1 MLTGKKALKNFILW
15 VAAGLLLV
23 AGITVVFDPFYQYH
37 GPLPGMKDVLFER
50 ESQVIGSIRHFSYDS
65 VLLGSSV
72 VENCDSSY
80 LDNAYGI
87 KTLKVVKGSGSTA
100 DLMYYLGK
108 AHEKQDIKRVFYGLD
123 LFALKMPC
131 EVTVVSQY
139 SPNYLYTET
148 ILDDGAY
155 LFNKDVLLKKIPLML
170 AYSFADKNTGGH
182 AYDWSE
188 DKTFGPAKAM
198 EAYEGP
204 YVQSGESVSGEQD
217 AAGAKDASETKDAAG
232 AKNFLP
238 EKDFTDDKEIIAA
251 NIALITEEIA
261 SHPDTLYTVFFP
273 PYSLLMWDD
282 TCRQGELSEYC
293 YMLDEALRTL
303 LSYDNVEIYYFQ
315 TDTDIV
321 CNLDLYMDKV
331 HYSPD
336 INQYMLTCM
345 AQGDESYRVDKD
357 NRQDVVPSLRQM
369 CQYIT
374 EKAIYNYYPREQ

>member
-198 EAYEGP
+198 EAYAGP
-204 YVQSGESVSGEQD
+204 YVQSE
-217 AAGAKDASETKDAAG
+217 
-232 AKNFLP
+232 
-238 EKDFTDDKEIIAA
+238 EKDFTDDKATIAA

-357 NRQDVVPSLRQM
+357 NRQDVVLSLRQM

-374 EKAIYNYYPREQ
+374 EEAIYNYYPK

>member
-15 VAAGLLLV
+15 AAAGLLLI
-23 AGITVVFDPFYQYH
+23 AGITILFDPFYQYH
-37 GPLPGMKDVLFER
+37 GPLPGMKEVLFER

-100 DLMYYLGK
+100 DLMYYLEK

-188 DKTFGPAKAM
+188 DKTFGSAKAM

-204 YVQSGESVSGEQD
+204 YVQSEESASGEQD
-217 AAGAKDASETKDAAG
+217 ASG

-238 EKDFTDDKEIIAA
+238 EKDFTEDKETIAA
-251 NIALITEEIA
+251 NLALITEEIE

-293 YMLDEALRTL
+293 YMLEEALRAL

-321 CNLDLYMDKV
+321 CNLDFYMDKV

-345 AQGDESYRVDKD
+345 VQGEEAYRIDKD
-357 NRQDVVPSLRQM
+357 NWQDVVPSLRQM

-374 EKAIYNYYPREQ
+374 EEAIYNYYPR

>member
-1 MLTGKKALKNFILW
+1 
-15 VAAGLLLV
+15 
-23 AGITVVFDPFYQYH
+23 
-37 GPLPGMKDVLFER
+37 
-50 ESQVIGSIRHFSYDS
+50 
-65 VLLGSSV
+65 
-72 VENCDSSY
+72 
-80 LDNAYGI
+80 
-87 KTLKVVKGSGSTA
+87 
-100 DLMYYLGK
+100 
-108 AHEKQDIKRVFYGLD
+108 
-123 LFALKMPC
+123 MPC

-204 YVQSGESVSGEQD
+204 YVQNEES
-217 AAGAKDASETKDAAG
+217 A
-232 AKNFLP
+232 P
-238 EKDFTDDKEIIAA
+238 DKETIAA
-251 NIALITEEIA
+251 NIALIAEEIK

-321 CNLDLYMDKV
+321 CNLNLYMDKV

-374 EKAIYNYYPREQ
+374 EEAIYNYYPREQ

>member
-198 EAYEGP
+198 EAYAGP
-204 YVQSGESVSGEQD
+204 YVQSGE
-217 AAGAKDASETKDAAG
+217 
-232 AKNFLP
+232 
-238 EKDFTDDKEIIAA
+238 KDFTDDKATIAA

-357 NRQDVVPSLRQM
+357 NRQDVVLSLRQM

-374 EKAIYNYYPREQ
+374 EEAIYNYYPK

>member
-23 AGITVVFDPFYQYH
+23 AGITVLFDPFYQYH
-37 GPLPGMKDVLFER
+37 GPLPGMKEVLFER

-100 DLMYYLGK
+100 DLMYYLEK

-198 EAYEGP
+198 EAYAGP

-217 AAGAKDASETKDAAG
+217 AAGAK
-232 AKNFLP
+232 NFLP
-238 EKDFTDDKEIIAA
+238 EKDFTDDKATIAA
-251 NIALITEEIA
+251 NIALITEEIK

-293 YMLDEALRTL
+293 YMLEEALRAL

-345 AQGDESYRVDKD
+345 VQGKEAYRVDKD

-374 EKAIYNYYPREQ
+374 EEAIYNYYPREQ

>member
-1 MLTGKKALKNFILW
+1 MW

-23 AGITVVFDPFYQYH
+23 AGITVLFDPFYQYH
-37 GPLPGMKDVLFER
+37 GPLPGMKEVLFER

-100 DLMYYLGK
+100 DLMYYLEK

-204 YVQSGESVSGEQD
+204 YVQSE
-217 AAGAKDASETKDAAG
+217 
-232 AKNFLP
+232 
-238 EKDFTDDKEIIAA
+238 EKDFTDDKATIAP
-251 NIALITEEIA
+251 I
-261 SHPDTLYTVFFP
+261 
-273 PYSLLMWDD
+273 
-282 TCRQGELSEYC
+282 
-293 YMLDEALRTL
+293 
-303 LSYDNVEIYYFQ
+303 
-315 TDTDIV
+315 
-321 CNLDLYMDKV
+321 
-331 HYSPD
+331 
-336 INQYMLTCM
+336 
-345 AQGDESYRVDKD
+345 
-357 NRQDVVPSLRQM
+357 
-369 CQYIT
+369 
-374 EKAIYNYYPREQ
+374 

>member
-198 EAYEGP
+198 EAYAGP
-204 YVQSGESVSGEQD
+204 YVQSE
-217 AAGAKDASETKDAAG
+217 
-232 AKNFLP
+232 
-238 EKDFTDDKEIIAA
+238 EKDFTDDKATIAA
-251 NIALITEEIA
+251 NIALITEEIK

-315 TDTDIV
+315 TNTDIV

-374 EKAIYNYYPREQ
+374 EEAIYNYYPK

>member
-1 MLTGKKALKNFILW
+1 MLTGKKDLKNFILW

-204 YVQSGESVSGEQD
+204 YVQNEES
-217 AAGAKDASETKDAAG
+217 A
-232 AKNFLP
+232 P
-238 EKDFTDDKEIIAA
+238 DKETIAA
-251 NIALITEEIA
+251 NIALITEEIK

-293 YMLDEALRTL
+293 YMLDEALRAL

-374 EKAIYNYYPREQ
+374 EEAIYNYYPREQ

>member
-23 AGITVVFDPFYQYH
+23 AGITVLFDPFYQYH
-37 GPLPGMKDVLFER
+37 GPLPGMKEVLFER

-100 DLMYYLGK
+100 DLMYYLEK

-123 LFALKMPC
+123 LFALKMPY

-204 YVQSGESVSGEQD
+204 YVQSE
-217 AAGAKDASETKDAAG
+217 
-232 AKNFLP
+232 
-238 EKDFTDDKEIIAA
+238 EKDFTDDKATIAA
-251 NIALITEEIA
+251 NIALITEELSLTRIPFIRFSSRRTRCSCGTIPA
-261 SHPDTLYTVFFP
+261 DRANFPSTAICWMRLCGHFFP
-273 PYSLLMWDD
+273 MTMWRFIISRR
-282 TCRQGELSEYC
+282 T
-293 YMLDEALRTL
+293 RTL
-303 LSYDNVEIYYFQ
+303 
-315 TDTDIV
+315 
-321 CNLDLYMDKV
+321 C
-331 HYSPD
+331 
-336 INQYMLTCM
+336 
-345 AQGDESYRVDKD
+345 
-357 NRQDVVPSLRQM
+357 
-369 CQYIT
+369 
-374 EKAIYNYYPREQ
+374 AI

>member
-23 AGITVVFDPFYQYH
+23 AGITVLFDPFYQYH
-37 GPLPGMKDVLFER
+37 GPLPGMKEVLFER

-204 YVQSGESVSGEQD
+204 YVQSEES
-217 AAGAKDASETKDAAG
+217 A
-232 AKNFLP
+232 P
-238 EKDFTDDKEIIAA
+238 DKETIAA
-251 NIALITEEIA
+251 NIALITEEIK

-321 CNLDLYMDKV
+321 CNLNLYMDKV

-374 EKAIYNYYPREQ
+374 EEAIYNYYPREQ

>member
-23 AGITVVFDPFYQYH
+23 AGITVLFDPFYQYH
-37 GPLPGMKDVLFER
+37 GPLPGMKEVLFER

-100 DLMYYLGK
+100 DLMYYLEK

-198 EAYEGP
+198 EAYDGHN
-204 YVQSGESVSGEQD
+204 VQNEES
-217 AAGAKDASETKDAAG
+217 A
-232 AKNFLP
+232 P
-238 EKDFTDDKEIIAA
+238 DKEIIAA
-251 NIALITEEIA
+251 NIALIAEEIK

-321 CNLDLYMDKV
+321 CNLNLYMDKV

-374 EKAIYNYYPREQ
+374 EEAIYNYYPREQ

>member
-23 AGITVVFDPFYQYH
+23 AGITVLFDPFYQYH
-37 GPLPGMKDVLFER
+37 GPLPGMKEVLFER

-100 DLMYYLGK
+100 DLMYYLEK

-188 DKTFGPAKAM
+188 DKTFGSAKSM

-204 YVQSGESVSGEQD
+204 YVQSE
-217 AAGAKDASETKDAAG
+217 
-232 AKNFLP
+232 
-238 EKDFTDDKEIIAA
+238 EKDFTDDKATIAA
-251 NIALITEEIA
+251 NIALIAEEIK

-293 YMLDEALRTL
+293 YMLEEALRTL

-321 CNLDLYMDKV
+321 CNLNLYMDKV

-374 EKAIYNYYPREQ
+374 EEAIYNYYPREQ